1 MQTTGSQPARGMT
14 LAALLVFLA
23 VLAFYLTQPGYTQR
37 RLVLFVALGTVA
49 TLGTIGA
56 YTGRALVAAAGAVLL
71 ALLGFPQATLWIFVL
86 PMAGVLAATA
96 LLIALDERTVERR

>member
-1 MQTTGSQPARGMT
+1 MT

-23 VLAFYLTQPGYTQR
+23 VLAFYLTQPGYTQQ
-37 RLVLFVALGTVA
+37 RLLFFLALGAVA
-49 TLGTIGA
+49 TVGAAGA
-56 YTGRALVAAAGAVLL
+56 YTGRAVVAAAGAVLL
-71 ALLGFPQATLWIFVL
+71 ALLGLPQAVLWIFVL